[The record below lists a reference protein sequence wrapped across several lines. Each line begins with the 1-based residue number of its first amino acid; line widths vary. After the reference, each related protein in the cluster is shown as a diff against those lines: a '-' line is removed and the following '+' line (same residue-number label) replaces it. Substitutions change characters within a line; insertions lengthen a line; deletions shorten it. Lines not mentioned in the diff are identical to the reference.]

1 MSATLFAAT
10 TATPDELEK
19 SLATTTQ
26 LLAFATSGATKWLLA
41 RACGDNLRFFS
52 GCSEVVAGGDLD
64 VVCTGGEEREFRPT
78 AFGAAGARRGGV
90 GTPLGE
96 GDFRPTAFGEAD
108 DMESAS
114 VLALFGLPFVQLPLR
129 ATFRDGD
136 GTAKFLSQCVFGHFF
151 NSTGA
156 GLGASLA
163 FAPDAVIRKT
173 R

>member
-1 MSATLFAAT
+1 MSATLFAAA

-41 RACGDNLRFFS
+41 RACGDNLRFFA

-64 VVCTGGEEREFRPT
+64 VVCTGGEE
-78 AFGAAGARRGGV
+78 
-90 GTPLGE
+90 

-114 VLALFGLPFVQLPLR
+114 ALALFGLPFVQPPLSNLRSIFREAMLSVCCKTFLP
-129 ATFRDGD
+129 F
-136 GTAKFLSQCVFGHFF
+136 
-151 NSTGA
+151 
-156 GLGASLA
+156 
-163 FAPDAVIRKT
+163 
-173 R
+173 